1 MAEEKPSYNVEYAKK
16 YYKENRQKILDYQKN
31 YYEKNNTHRKKR
43 INKED
48 LTYKIKNKEYIIS
61 FK

>member
-1 MAEEKPSYNVEYAKK
+1 MEEKPSYNVDYAKN
-16 YYKENRQKILDYQKN
+16 YYKENRQKILDYQKE
-31 YYEKNNTHRKKR
+31 YYDKHNTHRKKR

-48 LTYKIKNKEYIIS
+48 LRYKIKNKEYIIS